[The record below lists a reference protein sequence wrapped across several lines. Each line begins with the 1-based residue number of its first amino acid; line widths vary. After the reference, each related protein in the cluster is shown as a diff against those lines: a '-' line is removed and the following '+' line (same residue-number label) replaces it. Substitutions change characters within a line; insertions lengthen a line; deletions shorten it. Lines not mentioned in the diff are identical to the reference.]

1 MKKNT
6 TKRSLL
12 ASVLALVM
20 CVTMLVGT
28 TFAWFTDSAST
39 SVNKIEAGKLK
50 LELLDKNGKPLAENE
65 PLTWVTEDEGDVLWE
80 PNCTYDLE
88 PFQIMNAGD
97 LALKYKVVLKASK
110 IDKTADG
117 KSLLDVIEWT
127 VKVGG
132 EVATVIKDGA
142 AMKVEN
148 VLLADL
154 GAEDGTAIIDGEK
167 LTANAAAKITVT
179 GHMKAEASNDYQGL
193 TIDGF
198 GITVYAAQVNH
209 ESDSNGTDYDV
220 AAPYDKTAPKTPL
233 VVSVGTAAELATAL
247 KTFSAAGAGSNVINL
262 TQDFEIKTGETWTPA
277 SIDGYKGAGVITIN
291 GNGHTITG
299 LNDSLIAGGFAG
311 ESGVII
317 NDLTLDKV
325 NIVNTKNDDSGPAV
339 GAFIGMVDSMPTI
352 ELNNCKL
359 TNSHVEGGHW
369 TGGLIGYIAGYNG
382 AGSVKTNVTIKN
394 CEVIG
399 CTIAAYGSGGAIIG
413 HAGGNAFTYQ
423 TVENCTVQDCTI
435 SSTNTSS
442 WRIGVVAG
450 TSGVGELT
458 INTITST
465 NNTLTQTG
473 TADPNPA
480 HELYGRFVP
489 GTAGKLT
496 INGTPISN

>member
-39 SVNKIEAGKLK
+39 SVNKIEAGRLNVKL
-50 LELLDKNGKPLAENE
+50 LNEDGQPLAKDYF
-65 PLTWVTEDEGDVLWE
+65 LQWKTTDSKVLWE

-317 NDLTLDKV
+317 NDLTLDNV
-325 NIVNTKNDDSGPAV
+325 NIRKNNDSSSAV

-413 HAGGNAFTYQ
+413 HAGGNEFTYQ
-423 TVENCTVQDCTI
+423 TVENCTVKDCTI
-435 SSTNTSS
+435 SSTNTNS

-489 GTAGKLT
+489 GKTGKLT
-496 INGTPISN
+496 IDRAPISN

>member
-12 ASVLALVM
+12 ASILALVM

-39 SVNKIEAGKLK
+39 SVNKIEAGRLNVKL
-50 LELLDKNGKPLAENE
+50 LNEDGKPLAKDYF
-65 PLTWVTEDEGDVLWE
+65 LQWKTTDSKVLWE

-88 PFQIMNAGD
+88 PFQIKNAGD

-325 NIVNTKNDDSGPAV
+325 NIRKNNDSGSAV

-359 TNSHVEGGHW
+359 THSHVEGGHW

-394 CEVIG
+394 CEVID

-423 TVENCTVQDCTI
+423 TVENCTVKGCTI
-435 SSTNTSS
+435 SSANTNS

-489 GTAGKLT
+489 GTTGKLT
-496 INGTPISN
+496 INGKQISN

>member
-39 SVNKIEAGKLK
+39 SVNKIEAGRLNVK
-50 LELLDKNGKPLAENE
+50 LLDEDGQPLAKDYF
-65 PLTWVTEDEGDVLWE
+65 LQWKTTDSKVLWE

-142 AMKVEN
+142 SMKVEN

-317 NDLTLDKV
+317 NDLTLDNV
-325 NIVNTKNDDSGPAV
+325 NIRKNNDSSSAV

-413 HAGGNAFTYQ
+413 HAGGNEFTYQ
-423 TVENCTVQDCTI
+423 TVENCTVKDCTI
-435 SSTNTSS
+435 SSTNTNS

-489 GTAGKLT
+489 GKTGKLT
-496 INGTPISN
+496 IDRAPISN

>member
-39 SVNKIEAGKLK
+39 SVNKIEAGRLNVKL
-50 LELLDKNGKPLAENE
+50 LNEDGKPLAKDYF
-65 PLTWVTEDEGDVLWE
+65 LQWKTTDSKVLWE

-179 GHMKAEASNDYQGL
+179 GHMKAEASNYYQGL

-325 NIVNTKNDDSGPAV
+325 NIRKNNDSGSAV

-394 CEVIG
+394 CKVID

-423 TVENCTVQDCTI
+423 TVENCTVKGCTI
-435 SSTNTSS
+435 SSTNTNS

-473 TADPNPA
+473 IAGPNPA

-489 GTAGKLT
+489 GTTGKLT
-496 INGTPISN
+496 INERQISN

>member
-39 SVNKIEAGKLK
+39 SVNKIEAGRLNVK
-50 LELLDKNGKPLAENE
+50 LLDEDGQPLAKDYF
-65 PLTWVTEDEGDVLWE
+65 LQWKTTDSKVLWE

-88 PFQIMNAGD
+88 PFQIKNAGD

-110 IDKTADG
+110 INKTADG

-325 NIVNTKNDDSGPAV
+325 NIRKNNDSGSAV

-423 TVENCTVQDCTI
+423 TVENCTVEKCTI
-435 SSTNTSS
+435 SSTNKDS

-465 NNTLTQTG
+465 DNTLTQTG
-473 TADPNPA
+473 SAGPNPA

-489 GTAGKLT
+489 GTTGKLM
-496 INGTPISN
+496 IDGRPISN

>member
-1 MKKNT
+1 MKRNT

-12 ASVLALVM
+12 ASLLALTM

-325 NIVNTKNDDSGPAV
+325 NIRKNNDSGSAV

-359 TNSHVEGGHW
+359 THSHVEGGHW

-394 CEVIG
+394 CEVID

-423 TVENCTVQDCTI
+423 TVENCTVKGCTI
-435 SSTNTSS
+435 SSTNTNS

-458 INTITST
+458 INTITSE

-489 GTAGKLT
+489 DTTGKLM
-496 INGTPISN
+496 INGTQISN

>member
-12 ASVLALVM
+12 ASLLALAM

-88 PFQIMNAGD
+88 PFQIKNAGD

-325 NIVNTKNDDSGPAV
+325 NIRKNNDSGSAV

-359 TNSHVEGGHW
+359 THSHVEGGHW

-423 TVENCTVQDCTI
+423 TVENCTVKDCTI

-489 GTAGKLT
+489 GTTGKLM
-496 INGTPISN
+496 INGKQISN

>member
-39 SVNKIEAGKLK
+39 SVNKIEAGRLNVKL
-50 LELLDKNGKPLAENE
+50 LNEDGKPLAKDYF
-65 PLTWVTEDEGDVLWE
+65 LQWKTTDSKVLWE

-88 PFQIMNAGD
+88 PFQIKNAGD

-325 NIVNTKNDDSGPAV
+325 NIRKNNDSGSAV

-359 TNSHVEGGHW
+359 THSHVEGGHW

-394 CEVIG
+394 CEVID

-423 TVENCTVQDCTI
+423 TVENCTVKGCTI
-435 SSTNTSS
+435 SSANTNS

-489 GTAGKLT
+489 GTTGKLT
-496 INGTPISN
+496 INGKQISN

>member
-39 SVNKIEAGKLK
+39 SVNKIEAGKLDV
-50 LELLDKNGKPLAENE
+50 ELLDESGQPLAKDRA
-65 PLTWVTEDEGDVLWE
+65 LVWKTTDSKVLWE

-88 PFQIMNAGD
+88 PFQIKNAGN

-325 NIVNTKNDDSGPAV
+325 NIRKNNDSGSAV

-423 TVENCTVQDCTI
+423 TVENCTVEKCTI
-435 SSTNTSS
+435 SSTNKDS

-465 NNTLTQTG
+465 DNTLTQTG
-473 TADPNPA
+473 SAGPNPA

-489 GTAGKLT
+489 GTTGKLM
-496 INGTPISN
+496 IDGRPISN

>member
-39 SVNKIEAGKLK
+39 SVNKIEAGRLNVK
-50 LELLDKNGKPLAENE
+50 LLDEDGQPLAKDRA
-65 PLTWVTEDEGDVLWE
+65 LVWKTTDSKVLWE

-325 NIVNTKNDDSGPAV
+325 NIRKNNDSGSAV

-423 TVENCTVQDCTI
+423 TVENCTVKDCTI

-465 NNTLTQTG
+465 DNTLTQTG

-489 GTAGKLT
+489 GTTGKLM
-496 INGTPISN
+496 INGKQISN

>member
-39 SVNKIEAGKLK
+39 SVNKIEAGRLNVK
-50 LELLDKNGKPLAENE
+50 LLDEDGQPLAKDYF
-65 PLTWVTEDEGDVLWE
+65 LQWKTTDSKVLWE

-88 PFQIMNAGD
+88 PFQIMNAGN
-97 LALKYKVVLKASK
+97 LALKYKVVLKASE
-110 IDKTADG
+110 INKTADG

-325 NIVNTKNDDSGPAV
+325 NIRKNNDSGSAV

-423 TVENCTVQDCTI
+423 TVENCTVKDCTI

-465 NNTLTQTG
+465 DNTLTQTG
-473 TADPNPA
+473 IADPNPA

-489 GTAGKLT
+489 GTTGKLM
-496 INGTPISN
+496 INGKQISN

>member
-12 ASVLALVM
+12 ASLLALAM

-88 PFQIMNAGD
+88 PFQIKNAGD

-325 NIVNTKNDDSGPAV
+325 NIRKNNDSGSAV

-359 TNSHVEGGHW
+359 THSHVEGGHW

-394 CEVIG
+394 CEVID

-423 TVENCTVQDCTI
+423 TVENCTVKGCTI
-435 SSTNTSS
+435 SSTNTNS

-489 GTAGKLT
+489 GTTGKLT
-496 INGTPISN
+496 INGRQISN

>member
-39 SVNKIEAGKLK
+39 SVNKIEAGRLNV
-50 LELLDKNGKPLAENE
+50 ELLDEDGQPLAKDYF
-65 PLTWVTEDEGDVLWE
+65 LQWKTTDSKVLWE

-88 PFQIMNAGD
+88 PFQIMNAGN

-317 NDLTLDKV
+317 NDLTLDNV
-325 NIVNTKNDDSGPAV
+325 NIRKNNDSSSAV

-413 HAGGNAFTYQ
+413 HAGGNEFTYQ
-423 TVENCTVQDCTI
+423 TVENCTVKDCTI
-435 SSTNTSS
+435 SSTNTNS

-489 GTAGKLT
+489 GKTGKLT
-496 INGTPISN
+496 IDRAPISN

>member
-39 SVNKIEAGKLK
+39 SVNKIEAGRLNVK
-50 LELLDKNGKPLAENE
+50 LLDEDGQPLAKDYF
-65 PLTWVTEDEGDVLWE
+65 LQWKTTDSKVLWE

-325 NIVNTKNDDSGPAV
+325 NIRKNNDSGSAV

-423 TVENCTVQDCTI
+423 TVENCTVEDCTI
-435 SSTNTSS
+435 SSTNTNS

-473 TADPNPA
+473 IAGPNPA

-489 GTAGKLT
+489 GTTGKLT
-496 INGTPISN
+496 INGRQISN

>member
-39 SVNKIEAGKLK
+39 SVNKIEAGRLNV
-50 LELLDKNGKPLAENE
+50 ELLDESGQPLAKDRT
-65 PLTWVTEDEGDVLWE
+65 LVWKTTDSKVLWE

-88 PFQIMNAGD
+88 PFQIKNAGD

-325 NIVNTKNDDSGPAV
+325 NIRKNNDSGSAV

-359 TNSHVEGGHW
+359 THSHVEGGHW

-394 CEVIG
+394 CEVID

-423 TVENCTVQDCTI
+423 TVENCTVEDCTI
-435 SSTNTSS
+435 SSANTSS

-473 TADPNPA
+473 IADPNPA

-489 GTAGKLT
+489 GTTGKLM
-496 INGTPISN
+496 INGTQISN

>member
-6 TKRSLL
+6 TKRSLR
-12 ASVLALVM
+12 ASILALVM

-325 NIVNTKNDDSGPAV
+325 NIRKNNDSGSAV

-359 TNSHVEGGHW
+359 THSHVEGGHW

-394 CEVIG
+394 CEVID

-423 TVENCTVQDCTI
+423 TVENCTVKGCTI

-458 INTITST
+458 INTITSE

-489 GTAGKLT
+489 DTTGKLM
-496 INGTPISN
+496 INGKQISN

>member
-39 SVNKIEAGKLK
+39 SVNKIEAGKLNVK
-50 LELLDKNGKPLAENE
+50 LQDESGEPLAEDRA
-65 PLTWVTEDEGDVLWE
+65 LVWKTTDSKVLWE
-80 PNCTYDLE
+80 PNCTYSLE
-88 PFQIMNAGD
+88 PFQIKNDGN

-132 EVATVIKDGA
+132 EVATVTRDGA

-262 TQDFEIKTGETWTPA
+262 TQDFEIKSGETWTPA
-277 SIDGYKGAGVITIN
+277 KIDGYNGAGVITIN

-299 LNDSLIAGGFAG
+299 LNDSLIASGFAG
-311 ESGVII
+311 SSGVII
-317 NDLTLDKV
+317 NDLTLDKA
-325 NIVNTKNDDSGPAV
+325 NIVNKNNDSSGPAV
-339 GAFIGMVDSMPTI
+339 GAFIGMVDSMTTI

-359 TNSHVEGGHW
+359 TNSRVEGGHW
-369 TGGLIGYIAGYNG
+369 TGGLIGYVAGYNG

-394 CEVIG
+394 CEVSG
-399 CTIAAYGSGGAIIG
+399 CTIAAYGSGGALIG
-413 HAGGNAFTYQ
+413 HAGGNEYTYQ
-423 TVENCTVQDCTI
+423 TVEDCTVKNCKI
-435 SSTNTSS
+435 SSTSNSG
-442 WRIGVVAG
+442 WKIGVVAG

-458 INTITST
+458 INRITST
-465 NNTLTQTG
+465 ENTLTQAEL
-473 TADPNPA
+473 TAPDPA

-489 GTAGKLT
+489 GETGKLT
-496 INGTPISN
+496 INGTQIK

>member
-28 TFAWFTDSAST
+28 TFAWFTDSASV

-88 PFQIMNAGD
+88 PFQIKNAGN

-325 NIVNTKNDDSGPAV
+325 NIRKNNDSGSAV

-359 TNSHVEGGHW
+359 THSHVEGGHW

-394 CEVIG
+394 CEVID

-423 TVENCTVQDCTI
+423 TVENCTVEDCTI
-435 SSTNTSS
+435 SSTNTNS

-473 TADPNPA
+473 TAGPNPA

-496 INGTPISN
+496 INGRQISN

>member
-39 SVNKIEAGKLK
+39 SVNKIEAGRLNV
-50 LELLDKNGKPLAENE
+50 ELLDESGQPLAKDRT
-65 PLTWVTEDEGDVLWE
+65 LVWKTTDSKVLWE

-88 PFQIMNAGD
+88 PFQIKNAGD

-325 NIVNTKNDDSGPAV
+325 NIRKNNDSGSAV

-359 TNSHVEGGHW
+359 THSHVEGGHW

-394 CEVIG
+394 CEVID

-423 TVENCTVQDCTI
+423 TVENCTVKDCTI

-458 INTITST
+458 INTITSE

-473 TADPNPA
+473 TADPKPA

-489 GTAGKLT
+489 GTTGKLT
-496 INGTPISN
+496 INERQISN

>member
-39 SVNKIEAGKLK
+39 SVNKIEAGTLNVK
-50 LELLDKNGKPLAENE
+50 LLDEDGQPLAKDYF
-65 PLTWVTEDEGDVLWE
+65 LQWKTTDSKVLWE

-325 NIVNTKNDDSGPAV
+325 NIRKNNDSGSAV

-423 TVENCTVQDCTI
+423 TVENCTVEKCTI
-435 SSTNTSS
+435 SSTNKDS

-465 NNTLTQTG
+465 DNTLTQTG
-473 TADPNPA
+473 SAGPNPA

-489 GTAGKLT
+489 GTTGKLM
-496 INGTPISN
+496 IDGRPISN

>member
-39 SVNKIEAGKLK
+39 SVNKIEAGRLNV
-50 LELLDKNGKPLAENE
+50 ELLDEDGQPLAKDYF
-65 PLTWVTEDEGDVLWE
+65 LQWKTTDSKVLWE

-88 PFQIMNAGD
+88 PFQIMNAGN

-148 VLLADL
+148 VLFADL

-179 GHMKAEASNDYQGL
+179 GHMKAEASNVYQGL

-325 NIVNTKNDDSGPAV
+325 NIRKNNDSGSAV

-352 ELNNCKL
+352 KLNNCKL

-394 CEVIG
+394 CKVID

-423 TVENCTVQDCTI
+423 TVENCTVKDCTI
-435 SSTNTSS
+435 SSTNTNS

-465 NNTLTQTG
+465 DNTLTQTG
-473 TADPNPA
+473 IADPNPA

-489 GTAGKLT
+489 GTTGKLM
-496 INGTPISN
+496 INGKQISN

>member
-6 TKRSLL
+6 TNRSLL

-110 IDKTADG
+110 IDKTANG

-325 NIVNTKNDDSGPAV
+325 NIRKNNDSGSAV

-359 TNSHVEGGHW
+359 THSHVEGGHW

-394 CEVIG
+394 CEVID

-423 TVENCTVQDCTI
+423 TVENCTVEDCTI
-435 SSTNTSS
+435 SSTNTNS

-465 NNTLTQTG
+465 SNTLTQTG
-473 TADPNPA
+473 IAGPNPA

-489 GTAGKLT
+489 DTTGKLM
-496 INGTPISN
+496 INGKQISN

>member
-1 MKKNT
+1 
-6 TKRSLL
+6 
-12 ASVLALVM
+12 
-20 CVTMLVGT
+20 
-28 TFAWFTDSAST
+28 
-39 SVNKIEAGKLK
+39 
-50 LELLDKNGKPLAENE
+50 
-65 PLTWVTEDEGDVLWE
+65 
-80 PNCTYDLE
+80 
-88 PFQIMNAGD
+88 
-97 LALKYKVVLKASK
+97 
-110 IDKTADG
+110 
-117 KSLLDVIEWT
+117 
-127 VKVGG
+127 
-132 EVATVIKDGA
+132 
-142 AMKVEN
+142 MKVEN

-325 NIVNTKNDDSGPAV
+325 NIVNTENKDSGPAV

-394 CEVIG
+394 CEVID

-423 TVENCTVQDCTI
+423 TVENCTVKGCTI

-465 NNTLTQTG
+465 GNTLTQTG
-473 TADPNPA
+473 TADPKPA

-489 GTAGKLT
+489 GTTGRLT
-496 INGTPISN
+496 INHRLVTK

>member
-39 SVNKIEAGKLK
+39 SVNKIEAGRLNV
-50 LELLDKNGKPLAENE
+50 ELLDESGQPLAKDRT
-65 PLTWVTEDEGDVLWE
+65 LVWKTTDSKVLWE

-88 PFQIMNAGD
+88 PFQIKNAGD

-110 IDKTADG
+110 IDKTANG

-325 NIVNTKNDDSGPAV
+325 NIRKNNDSGSAV

-423 TVENCTVQDCTI
+423 TVENCTVEDCTI

-458 INTITST
+458 INTITSE

-473 TADPNPA
+473 IAGPNPA

-489 GTAGKLT
+489 GTTGKLT
-496 INGTPISN
+496 INGRQISN

>member
-39 SVNKIEAGKLK
+39 SVNKIEAGRLNVKL
-50 LELLDKNGKPLAENE
+50 LNEDGLPLAKDYF
-65 PLTWVTEDEGDVLWE
+65 LQWKTTDSKVLWE

-325 NIVNTKNDDSGPAV
+325 NIRKNNDSGSAV

-359 TNSHVEGGHW
+359 THSHVEGGHW

-394 CEVIG
+394 CEVID

-423 TVENCTVQDCTI
+423 TVENCTVKDCTI

-473 TADPNPA
+473 IADPNPA

-489 GTAGKLT
+489 GTTGKLM
-496 INGTPISN
+496 INGTQISN